1 MAENKKHNLPRYLRD
16 KYQLIATVT
25 FVALF
30 SVIFMLV
37 SIPFSDNAWFELRPS
52 RAFAFTA
59 VFFTICLLILIIS
72 RRVMYALRRMRMT
85 YAQYVLWI
93 VGEAILICL
102 LYTACTL
109 QGDEIGIID
118 IDDASFLELMGKA
131 FVYAFTSIIVPN
143 IIAAM
148 YFAIVDKNKAI
159 NRPAPQ
165 STVAEDKKIALYVN
179 TGVLKFSISVSALYY
194 IEADDNYIIAWY
206 QGAGNELDK
215 YMLRSSLKAV
225 EALRAAGFEVVGMVA
240 AYTYGFPIAE
250 QAFQKAGV
258 RLLTLTNYEA
268 VVSVAIES
276 GYITADQQPT
286 LNEWRK
292 DPANWM
298 AGSIK

>member
-102 LYTACTL
+102 LYTAFTL

-165 STVAEDKKIALYVN
+165 STVAEDKKIALYDN

-225 EALRAAGFEVVGMVA
+225 EGGFADKGLIRCHRKYIVNTGKIKLVRHNGQGYEVVLSHDAISALPVSK
-240 AYTYGFPIAE
+240 TYEPQIKGF
-250 QAFQKAGV
+250 F
-258 RLLTLTNYEA
+258 
-268 VVSVAIES
+268 S
-276 GYITADQQPT
+276 
-286 LNEWRK
+286 
-292 DPANWM
+292 
-298 AGSIK
+298 